1 MTCLIYISNRAFTS
15 FCYKSNTGF
24 IGFCYKDVSSVFLKS
39 IAFFKNM
46 VLFLN
51 RLVKKDA
58 ILYLNSPIEILS
70 LVTITIK

>member
-1 MTCLIYISNRAFTS
+1 MTCLIYLSNKAFTS
-15 FCYKSNTGF
+15 
-24 IGFCYKDVSSVFLKS
+24 FCYKDVSSVFLKS

-58 ILYLNSPIEILS
+58 ILYLNSPIEILIS
-70 LVTITIK
+70 RNKND

>member
-1 MTCLIYISNRAFTS
+1 LLQRCFTS
-15 FCYKSNTGF
+15 
-24 IGFCYKDVSSVFLKS
+24 VSKS

-58 ILYLNSPIEILS
+58 ILYLNSPIEI
-70 LVTITIK
+70 